1 MCSNGGAGQGQ
12 AAPTPPRPGTRPG
25 DVERLGRA
33 IEELA
38 LTARD
43 SDVTAQE
50 LAADL
55 ARVWTMVAELDP
67 ELARRLAAYEG

>member
-12 AAPTPPRPGTRPG
+12 AAPAPARPG

-38 LTARD
+38 LAASD
-43 SDVTAQE
+43 SDATAQE
-50 LAADL
+50 LATGL

-67 ELARRLAAYEG
+67 ELARRLAAYDG